1 MSNIRVMWG
10 ADGCDEIIK
19 QLNSLKSAVKSMET
33 ELPEHL
39 ARVGQNSAEAKTAS
53 VGVMGLD
60 GNQLGGFYILEH
72 TDYVELVN
80 QGEDVAFIEFGTG
93 MMGQQS
99 PHPLAGEAGWEYYTP
114 TRYKRSVGGRK
125 GWFYKNKLTGE
136 LKVGTVW
143 QIPHGALTV
152 DVGLTKGSIRKL
164 SHEAGVKAIFR
175 F

>member
-136 LKVGTVW
+136 LTFTEGMVGTK
-143 QIPHGALTV
+143 AMY
-152 DVGLTKGSIRKL
+152 
-164 SHEAGVKAIFR
+164 EARFEIFKAMFR
-175 F
+175 DSKEILHSKWLR

>member
-1 MSNIRVMWG
+1 MSENIKVMWG
-10 ADGCDEIIK
+10 AEGCDEIIK

-136 LKVGTVW
+136 LTFTQGMIGTK
-143 QIPHGALTV
+143 AMY
-152 DVGLTKGSIRKL
+152 
-164 SHEAGVKAIFR
+164 EARLDIFR
-175 F
+175 AMFRDSKEILHSKWLR

>member
-1 MSNIRVMWG
+1 MSNIKVMWG

-136 LKVGTVW
+136 LIFTEGMVGTK
-143 QIPHGALTV
+143 AMY
-152 DVGLTKGSIRKL
+152 
-164 SHEAGVKAIFR
+164 EARLEIFKAMFR
-175 F
+175 DSKEILHSKWLR

>member
-1 MSNIRVMWG
+1 MSENIKVMWG
-10 ADGCDEIIK
+10 VDGCDEIIK

-136 LKVGTVW
+136 LTFTQGMVGTK
-143 QIPHGALTV
+143 AMY
-152 DVGLTKGSIRKL
+152 
-164 SHEAGVKAIFR
+164 EARLEIFKAMFR
-175 F
+175 DSKEILHSKWLR

>member
-10 ADGCDEIIK
+10 VDGCDEIIK
-19 QLNSLKSAVKSMET
+19 QLNGLKSAVKSMEK

-93 MMGQQS
+93 MMGKQS
-99 PHPLAGEAGWEYYTP
+99 PHPQAGEAGWEYYTP
-114 TRYKRSVGGRK
+114 TRYKRSIGGRK

-136 LKVGTVW
+136 LTFTQGMVGTK
-143 QIPHGALTV
+143 AMY
-152 DVGLTKGSIRKL
+152 
-164 SHEAGVKAIFR
+164 EARLEIFKAMFR
-175 F
+175 DSKEILHSKWLR

>member
-19 QLNSLKSAVKSMET
+19 QLNILKSAVKSMET

-136 LKVGTVW
+136 LTFTEGMVGTK
-143 QIPHGALTV
+143 AMY
-152 DVGLTKGSIRKL
+152 
-164 SHEAGVKAIFR
+164 EARLEIFKTMFR
-175 F
+175 DSKEILHSKWLR

>member
-53 VGVMGLD
+53 VGVMSLD

-136 LKVGTVW
+136 LTFTEGMVGTK
-143 QIPHGALTV
+143 AMY
-152 DVGLTKGSIRKL
+152 
-164 SHEAGVKAIFR
+164 EARLEIFKAMFR
-175 F
+175 DSKEILHSKWLR

>member
-1 MSNIRVMWG
+1 MNNIRVMWG

-136 LKVGTVW
+136 LTFTEGMVGTK
-143 QIPHGALTV
+143 AMY
-152 DVGLTKGSIRKL
+152 
-164 SHEAGVKAIFR
+164 EARLEIFKAMFR
-175 F
+175 DSKEILHSKWLR

>member
-19 QLNSLKSAVKSMET
+19 QLNGLKSAVKSMET

-136 LKVGTVW
+136 LTFTEGMVGTK
-143 QIPHGALTV
+143 AMY
-152 DVGLTKGSIRKL
+152 
-164 SHEAGVKAIFR
+164 EARLEIFKAMFR
-175 F
+175 DSKEILHSKWLR